1 MFNEDLQLLRQARRG
16 EHVNVGCPGG
26 GRLWFSS
33 LDQPY
38 TAFEINIETYRRLE
52 AVRYLSHSS
61 GQTTGLIS
69 ESVGRFHPYDISRYG
84 GRSDE
89 RNQPTTIRG

>member
-1 MFNEDLQLLRQARRG
+1 MMLISFRFSPLYNLEEGLR
-16 EHVNVGCPGG
+16 
-26 GRLWFSS
+26 
-33 LDQPY
+33 DY
-38 TAFEINIETYRRLE
+38 IKTYRRLE

-61 GQTTGLIS
+61 GQTAGLIS
-69 ESVGRFHPYDISRYG
+69 ESVRRFHPYDISRYG